1 MDSVSQLVL
10 GAAGSVAVMGRRV
23 PVWQAAVVGAVCG
36 TLPDLD
42 VFIDHGDAIR
52 NMTLHRTESHA
63 LLYLTLISPLIA
75 WLVAGLFRHRVR
87 WPAWWPA
94 IWLALI
100 THPLLDLM
108 TVYGTQL
115 GLPLTDHPY
124 AIGSIYIVDPL
135 YTLPL
140 LIGVALALWRRS
152 ERGLRWNRIGLTLS
166 TLYLL
171 WSVAIQGVAAGQ
183 IKQALVRQG
192 IPTDKVLVTPTAFNS
207 LVWRSVVMTPD
218 RYGEVYWS
226 LLSPRR
232 PLQVVWR
239 PRHPELFDA
248 LRGNGYAERVA
259 WFSHGFYAMA
269 ERNGQI
275 TIADLRMGEGDDFTF
290 TFNLGS
296 PQQPDPQPQP
306 QRLPSERPTL
316 QAVFSTL
323 SQRL

>member
-10 GAAGSVAVMGRRV
+10 GATVSVAVMGRRV
-23 PVWQAAVVGAVCG
+23 PIWQAALVGGVSG

-42 VFIDHGDAIR
+42 VFLDHGDAIR

-63 LLYLTLISPLIA
+63 LLYLTLVSPLIA
-75 WLVAGLFRHRVR
+75 WLVADLFRPRVK

-115 GLPLTDHPY
+115 GLPLTDYPY

-140 LIGVALALWRRS
+140 LIGLGVALWRRGDV
-152 ERGLRWNRIGLTLS
+152 GLRGNRLGLMLS
-166 TLYLL
+166 TLYLV
-171 WSVAIQGVAAGQ
+171 WSVAIQSVAGLQ

-192 IPTDKVLVTPTAFNS
+192 IPTDQILVTPTAFNT

-248 LRGNGYAERVA
+248 LRGDWYAERVA

-269 ERNGQI
+269 EKNGQV
-275 TIADLRMGEGDDFTF
+275 TIADLRMGEGDTFTF
-290 TFNLGS
+290 TFGLGT
-296 PQQPDPQPQP
+296 PQQPDPQPQ
-306 QRLPSERPTL
+306 RLPSDRPDLRTIFQTLVERL
-316 QAVFSTL
+316 
-323 SQRL
+323 

>member
-10 GAAGSVAVMGRRV
+10 GATVSVAVMGRRV
-23 PVWQAAVVGAVCG
+23 PIWQAALVGGVCG

-42 VFIDHGDAIR
+42 VFLDHGDAIR

-63 LLYLTLISPLIA
+63 LLYLTLVSPPIA
-75 WLVAGLFRHRVR
+75 WLVAGLFRQQVK

-115 GLPLTDHPY
+115 GLPLTDYPY
-124 AIGSIYIVDPL
+124 AIGSIFIVDPL

-140 LIGVALALWRRS
+140 LIGLTLALWRRGGT
-152 ERGLRWNRIGLTLS
+152 GLRWNQAGLALS
-166 TLYLL
+166 TLYLV
-171 WSVAIQGVAAGQ
+171 WSVAIQSVAGWQ
-183 IKQALVRQG
+183 IKQSLTQQG
-192 IPTDKVLVTPTAFNS
+192 IATDKVLITPTAFNT

-239 PRHPELFDA
+239 PRHPELFEA
-248 LRGNGYAERVA
+248 LRGDWYAERVA

-269 ERNGQI
+269 ERNGEI
-275 TIADLRMGEGDDFTF
+275 TIADLRMGEGGNFTF
-290 TFNLGS
+290 TFGLGT
-296 PQQPDPQPQP
+296 PQQPDPQP
-306 QRLPSERPTL
+306 QRLPSERPSLRAMFHTL
-316 QAVFSTL
+316 AE
-323 SQRL
+323 RL

>member
-10 GAAGSVAVMGRRV
+10 GAAVSVAVMERRV

-192 IPTDKVLVTPTAFNS
+192 IPTDKVLVTPTAFNT

-269 ERNGQI
+269 ERNGQV

-296 PQQPDPQPQP
+296 PQQPDPQPQ
-306 QRLPSERPTL
+306 RLPSERPTL
-316 QAVFSTL
+316 QAVLSTL

>member
-1 MDSVSQLVL
+1 MDSVSQWVL
-10 GAAGSVAVMGRRV
+10 GATVSVAVMGRRV
-23 PVWQAAVVGAVCG
+23 PIWQAALVGGVSG

-42 VFIDHGDAIR
+42 VFLDHGDAIR

-63 LLYLTLISPLIA
+63 LLYLTLVSPLIA
-75 WLVAGLFRHRVR
+75 WLVAGLFRPRVK

-115 GLPLTDHPY
+115 GLPLTDYPY

-140 LIGVALALWRRS
+140 LIGLGVALWRRGDA
-152 ERGLRWNRIGLTLS
+152 GLRGNRLGLMLS
-166 TLYLL
+166 TLYLV
-171 WSVAIQGVAAGQ
+171 WSVAIQSVAGAQ
-183 IKQALVRQG
+183 IKQALVQQG
-192 IPTDKVLVTPTAFNS
+192 IPTEKVLVTPTAFNT

-248 LRGNGYAERVA
+248 LRGDWYAERVA

-269 ERNGQI
+269 EKDGQI
-275 TIADLRMGEGDDFTF
+275 TIADLRMGEGNNFTF
-290 TFNLGS
+290 TFGLGT
-296 PQQPDPQPQP
+296 PQQPDPQP
-306 QRLPSERPTL
+306 QRLPSERPDLRAIFRTL
-316 QAVFSTL
+316 AE
-323 SQRL
+323 RL